1 MPERENPVFILFG
14 PTASGKTSVLE
25 RLFTGAAAFCPAE
38 VISADCAQ
46 VYRGL
51 DIGTAKPPPALRAAL
66 PHHLIDICEIREQ
79 FNAGDFVRRAE
90 TAARAIQER
99 GKLAVISGGTGFYL
113 NNFIY
118 GLPAAPP
125 ASAEART
132 RLKAELAERGADALY
147 AELAACDRT
156 SAARIHTNDHY
167 RLLRALEVFRVSG
180 KPLSSFQSFSASRL
194 EARKNTLVV
203 TLEWPREELYRR
215 ITRRAEEMFQAGLAA
230 EARALF
236 ERGLCPDLPAGRSIG
251 YREFFAEEEG
261 GWRFL
266 EDEAGVK
273 ALVARRSRQYA
284 KRQLCYAARLPD
296 AVTVR
301 LDEGKGAFSRAQDL
315 IKAEL
320 SRFLEG

>member
-14 PTASGKTSVLE
+14 PTASGKTALLE
-25 RLFTGAAAFCPAE
+25 QLFTGAEAFCPAE

-66 PHHLIDICEIREQ
+66 PHHLIDICGMEEQ
-79 FNAGDFVRRAE
+79 FNAGDFVRRAVQ
-90 TAARAIQER
+90 AAQAIQDA

-125 ASAEART
+125 SSAEARDA
-132 RLKAELAERGADALY
+132 LKAELRERGADALY
-147 AELAACDRT
+147 AELAQCDRE
-156 SAARIHTNDHY
+156 SAARIHANDHY

-180 KPLSSFQSFSASRL
+180 KPLSSFQSFSVSPRG
-194 EARKNTLVV
+194 ARKNTLIV
-203 TLEWPREELYRR
+203 TLEWPREELNRR

-251 YREFFAEEEG
+251 YREFFAEGDG

-273 ALVARRSRQYA
+273 ALIAERSRRYA
-284 KRQLCYAARLPD
+284 KRQICYAARLPD

-301 LDEGKGAFSRAQDL
+301 LDAGAKAFSRAESAL
-315 IKAEL
+315 KAEL
-320 SRFLEG
+320 SRFLGR